1 MNNAI
6 TRLELDRVLERI
18 AHYASFSLSKERVLR
33 TEPSFS
39 ALVVNRDLAR
49 IRDALSYVVKN
60 SSLSFG
66 GISDVQSSLIFAQK
80 GGTLG
85 IDEIIDIGRFM
96 QGSLRLKS
104 QFDKAEGSYPS
115 LDDLFESIVINNKT
129 LDFINRCFGEQG
141 DVLDRASAELAK
153 IRQNIKSTEMSIDR
167 QTQEF
172 LNKNK
177 NSLAESVIAYQRG
190 RKTFLIKPADKNKL
204 DGTIYGTSSSG
215 QSVYFEPAF
224 LTRLQNELAG
234 LHALE
239 QEEIERICIETS
251 SKIAIDAQQLL
262 ANLETVTLLDVLF
275 AKAIWGQ
282 KNDGVVATLTKDSL
296 RLKNARHPLIDSNAV
311 VSNTYTLQPPHR
323 MILISGPNTGGKSVS
338 LKTMGLSIL
347 LTLSGCPVLADEA
360 EVMLVDQVFA
370 DIGDQQSIEK
380 SLSSFSAHMETMT
393 NVSKHASAQ
402 SIVLLDELGSQTDP
416 LEGESLSMAI
426 LDHFRSVGC
435 WVIAT
440 THFSRLKHYGTN
452 YDDILIASVEFDL
465 QNLMPTYKYRENIM
479 GESNAF
485 AIAKRLGLDESIIE
499 RAQEYKTESQYE
511 TDHMMEI
518 LESKISET
526 EVLKDELET
535 EKEKIEALKLELKAE
550 TDRKIAELEAEKQ
563 KLIDQTDKYLEEIVD
578 EAQKQLEV
586 INSSNRPDFRKEAVE
601 TIKKF
606 KKETVVVDE
615 SLKIGDRVQLKKTSQ
630 VGVVTNIEKKTVYVN
645 VGALSISVPINQ
657 LTKVASK
664 PEALKKTR
672 KTHTV
677 KTRSSYQTEL
687 NLIGMRVSEALPLL
701 DKFIDDAIV
710 QKAPFFRIIHGVG
723 TGQLRT
729 AVHDRLRKNKQV
741 GSFEL
746 ASVGEGGAGA
756 TTVKLKQ

>member
-18 AHYASFSLSKERVLR
+18 AHYASFSLSKKRVLE

-39 ALVVNRDLAR
+39 ALVVNRDLSR
-49 IRDALSYVVKN
+49 LNDALKYVITN
-60 SSLSFG
+60 SGLSFG
-66 GISDVQSSLIFAQK
+66 GISDVGPALVFAQK

-85 IDEIIDIGRFM
+85 IEDIIDIGRFM

-104 QFDKAEGSYPS
+104 QFEKSEGDYPS
-115 LDDLFESIVINNKT
+115 LDDLFESLVINTKT

-141 DVLDRASAELAK
+141 DVLDRASVELAS
-153 IRQNIKSTEMSIDR
+153 IRQSIKATETNIDR

-177 NSLAESVIAYQRG
+177 NSLAESVISYQRG
-190 RKTFLIKPADKNKL
+190 RKTFLIKPGDKNKL
-204 DGTIYGTSSSG
+204 DGTIYGTSASG

-234 LHALE
+234 LRSQE

-251 SKIAIDAQQLL
+251 QKIGADADQLL

-275 AKAIWGQ
+275 AKATWGQ
-282 KNDGVVATLTKDSL
+282 KNDGVVATLTKDRL
-296 RLKNARHPLIDSNAV
+296 KLKNARHPLIDRNSV
-311 VSNTYTLQPPHR
+311 VSNTYRLEPPHK

-393 NVSKHASAQ
+393 NVSKHATSQ

-426 LDHFRSVGC
+426 LDHFRKVGC
-435 WVIAT
+435 WVVAT
-440 THFSRLKHYGTN
+440 THFSRLKNYGTSQS
-452 YDDILIASVEFDL
+452 DILIASVEFDL
-465 QNLMPTYKYRENIM
+465 QKLMPTYKYRENIM

-485 AIAKRLGLDESIIE
+485 AIAKRLGLDEDIIE
-499 RAQEYKTESQYE
+499 KAQQYKSESQYE
-511 TDHMMEI
+511 TDHLMEI
-518 LESKISET
+518 LEDKIREA
-526 EVLKDELET
+526 
-535 EKEKIEALKLELKAE
+535 EALKESLEIEKSNLEL
-550 TDRKIAELEAEKQ
+550 RKIELEEANQKKLQELESEKQ
-563 KLIDQTDKYLEEIVD
+563 KLIEQTDKYLEEIVD

-586 INSSNRPDFRKEAVE
+586 INTSNRPDFRKEAVDSL
-601 TIKKF
+601 KKF
-606 KKETVVVDE
+606 KKEVVIDE
-615 SLKIGDRVQLKKTSQ
+615 TIKIGDRVQLKKTSQ
-630 VGVVTNIEKKTVYVN
+630 VGTVTNIEKKTAYVN
-645 VGALSISVPINQ
+645 IGALSVSVAMNQ
-657 LTKVASK
+657 LTKVQEK
-664 PEALKKTR
+664 PELKKKVR
-672 KTHTV
+672 KTHSV
-677 KTRSSYQTEL
+677 KTNSSYRTEL
-687 NLIGMRVSEALPLL
+687 NLIGMRVSEALPIM
-701 DKFIDDAIV
+701 DKFVDDAIV
-710 QKAPFFRIIHGVG
+710 QRAPFFRIIHGVG

-729 AVHDRLRKNKQV
+729 AVHDRLRKNKHV
-741 GSFEL
+741 ASFEL